1 MRPLRPV
8 LRRPRTRLAVVVAAA
23 GVLTAAG
30 PALASTTAAAG
41 AATSTT
47 ALPPVHHVWV
57 INLENKNYA
66 ETFGT
71 GTGYLARTMPAEGA
85 LLTEYYGTGHLSAD
99 NYISQQSG
107 QAPTTVSQSDCQ
119 DYTDVRTGTP
129 TGLGDGQVVGQGC
142 VYPASVQTLAG
153 QVAGAGMT
161 WRGYM
166 EDLGGTSTRE
176 EATCGRPLTS
186 AGQPADPSAA
196 TPSQDDTQSATAA
209 DSYAA
214 RHNPFVY
221 FHSLTDRGACN
232 AHVGSLA
239 PLENDL
245 ASVATTPSYSLISP
259 NLCNDGH
266 DATCAGTNVAGGK
279 TGGSTAVDL
288 WLAKYVPM
296 ITSSPAFEQDG
307 MLVVTFDEAE
317 AAGSSAPDATACC
330 GEPTGPNTAAPGITG
345 AGGGRIGAVVLSPFV
360 APGTVSN
367 VAYNHYSL
375 LRSIEDL
382 LGITTG
388 GTDGHGHI
396 GYAAMATGARQ
407 DSTPSTASTAPFV
420 GFGPDVF
427 TAAAQPGADLPEA
440 PVALLLPLGGGLALA
455 GAALLRRRRRVSA
468 RA

>member
-1 MRPLRPV
+1 
-8 LRRPRTRLAVVVAAA
+8 
-23 GVLTAAG
+23 
-30 PALASTTAAAG
+30 
-41 AATSTT
+41 
-47 ALPPVHHVWV
+47 
-57 INLENKNYA
+57 
-66 ETFGT
+66 
-71 GTGYLARTMPAEGA
+71 
-85 LLTEYYGTGHLSAD
+85 
-99 NYISQQSG
+99 
-107 QAPTTVSQSDCQ
+107 
-119 DYTDVRTGTP
+119 
-129 TGLGDGQVVGQGC
+129 
-142 VYPASVQTLAG
+142 
-153 QVAGAGMT
+153 
-161 WRGYM
+161 
-166 EDLGGTSTRE
+166 
-176 EATCGRPLTS
+176 
-186 AGQPADPSAA
+186 
-196 TPSQDDTQSATAA
+196 
-209 DSYAA
+209 
-214 RHNPFVY
+214 
-221 FHSLTDRGACN
+221 
-232 AHVGSLA
+232 
-239 PLENDL
+239 
-245 ASVATTPSYSLISP
+245 VATTPSYSLITP

-360 APGTVSN
+360 VPGTVSN